1 MFKINKGREKKVSI
15 FKLMSITI
23 FVMLLGFITNIY
35 INSNYRETTSKFY
48 LSFNNKDYSNAKSL
62 LDSKLLL
69 VSKNKL
75 NNDLENYFTDVVDKV
90 LIALSNSEINN
101 ANALEVL
108 KEVDSYN
115 ILGASLN
122 KLISALESP
131 KNTAVANTN
140 SPENIIPLKLIA
152 IKMKIAI

>member
-1 MFKINKGREKKVSI
+1 MFKINKGKEKKVSI

-131 KNTAVANTN
+131 KNTAV
-140 SPENIIPLKLIA
+140 
-152 IKMKIAI
+152 